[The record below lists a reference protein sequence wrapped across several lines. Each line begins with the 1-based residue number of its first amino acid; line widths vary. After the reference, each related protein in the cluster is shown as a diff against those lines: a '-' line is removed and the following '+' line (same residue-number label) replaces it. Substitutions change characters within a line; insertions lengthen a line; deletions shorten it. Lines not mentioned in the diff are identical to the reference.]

1 MSITKLQEFSN
12 WFLRLLPDESLNG
25 IDQNHTFYSESLKI
39 TNESQGVEIAAEL
52 KVVLSTLFA
61 NGSTIAYSPKGD
73 IEAQVYGKKR
83 IKFVVRTLCGQNKTS
98 RGASFLAYT
107 ITLDSYLP
115 ETEQKD
121 KSLNNLKFLIRFGCI
136 AVMVAISLM
145 FLIPTGKR
153 FEDNSFLVM
162 FLLVVGVLVGMY
174 LSIWVENMVRNRM
187 GQKDARANLLLE
199 KKNQEDHVKKSVLA
213 MLEGYKNTPRE
224 TQAVNLS

>member
-1 MSITKLQEFSN
+1 MSITNLREFTEF
-12 WFLRLLPDESLNG
+12 FLRLLPDESLSG
-25 IDQNHTFYSESLKI
+25 IDQNHTFFTETLKI
-39 TNESQGVEIAAEL
+39 TSETQGVEIAAEL
-52 KVVLSTLFA
+52 KVVFSTLFSG
-61 NGSTIAYSPKGD
+61 GSTIAYSPKGD
-73 IEAQVYGKKR
+73 IEARFYGKKQ
-83 IKFVVRTLCGQNKTS
+83 IKFVLHTLCGQNKTS

-153 FEDNSFLVM
+153 FEDNSFVVM

-174 LSIWVENMVRNRM
+174 LSIWVENMVRSRM
-187 GQKDARANLLLE
+187 GLKDARANLLLE
-199 KKNQEDHVKKSVLA
+199 KKNQEEHVKKSVLA
-213 MLEGYKNTPRE
+213 MLEGYK
-224 TQAVNLS
+224 AKS